1 MVIILNK
8 CHYSVLSRIKEIL
21 LEISVRVGF
30 FLSRAKK
37 FLVISWSPMIDYVVS
52 ANEWYWNAAYI

>member
-37 FLVISWSPMIDYVVS
+37 VPS
-52 ANEWYWNAAYI
+52 YIMVTYD